1 MKMGIFDVFKGK
13 NEKEQTRMIDGYEIG
28 VSSGIVYHCPRGLS
42 KYVLPKE
49 AKSLS
54 NEACLDM
61 SATMESMEVP
71 SGFSEFVGQLVA
83 LKNAKKLKEVHFANG
98 IKKIN
103 PNLFSEN
110 VSFNIPNSVTHL
122 SAGLYIP
129 SEDGKLVI
137 ENHISSIDPL
147 FASHDASIRQV
158 EIMGNIRSVP
168 NGAFNQCKNIEKVIL
183 HDGIVECGKDA
194 FRGTNKLK
202 IVELPESFNGRFDAT
217 MDSRSTQTRR
227 FGKEYFYDSADFEKD
242 ENSKL
247 TIRIQRLGKCYTFQI
262 RRGDLSQ
269 LEVEGNTISFNNRTV
284 ACDISKLNPNN
295 VHSISENKV
304 ISIVPQKTAQEQF
317 RENFGKYM
325 NSQKAEISTPR
336 KSPQTLEDLQ
346 INSLNLKKANM
357 IIEHILEE
365 SGYRLINY
373 IKEGEISDEDA
384 ELLTIA
390 LQVKY
395 EYYRKAC
402 EKTGTHTMVGTT
414 SVPTPNGEIMAKTRK
429 QILDL
434 QDNDVIEGYKNLVLR
449 DKRMNGTYRK
459 RFDDMARQ
467 LEEKE
472 K

>member
-28 VSSGIVYHCPRGLS
+28 VSSGRVYHCPRGLS

-54 NEACLDM
+54 NEACMDM
-61 SATMESMEVP
+61 NSTIESLEVP
-71 SGFSEFVGQLVA
+71 SGFSEFTEQTV
-83 LKNAKKLKEVHFANG
+83 LKSAKKLKEVYFAEG
-98 IKKIN
+98 IKQIKAS
-103 PNLFSEN
+103 LFSDN
-110 VSFNIPNSVTHL
+110 VHFNIPNSVTHL

-129 SEDGKLVI
+129 LEDGKLVI
-137 ENHISSIDPL
+137 KNHISSIAPM
-147 FASHDASIRQV
+147 FASHDLSIRQV

-168 NGAFNQCKNIEKVIL
+168 EYAFNQCKNIEEVIL
-183 HDGIVECGKDA
+183 HEGITECGKDA

-202 IVELPESFNGRFDAT
+202 IVQLPESFNGRFDVEMEERT
-217 MDSRSTQTRR
+217 SRTRR
-227 FGKEYFYDSADFEKD
+227 FGKEFSYDLADLEKD
-242 ENSKL
+242 KNSQM
-247 TIRIQRLGKCYTFQI
+247 TIRLQRMGKCYTFQI

-304 ISIVPQKTAQEQF
+304 VSILPQKTTQEQF

-325 NSQKAEISTPR
+325 EPQNPTISNFR
-336 KSPQTLEDLQ
+336 NNCHTLEDLQ
-346 INSLNLKKANM
+346 PNRLNLKKSNN
-357 IIEHILEE
+357 IINHILEKT
-365 SGYRLINY
+365 GYTSLKSIQ
-373 IKEGEISDEDA
+373 EGEISDEDA
-384 ELLTIA
+384 QILTIA
-390 LQVKY
+390 LQLKY
-395 EYYRKAC
+395 EYYKKEC
-402 EKTGTHTMVGTT
+402 EKTGTHFMVGNN
-414 SVPTPNGEIMAKTRK
+414 SVPTSQGEQLMKTQK
-429 QILDL
+429 QILML
-434 QDNDVIEGYKNLVLR
+434 KDNDVIGSYKSIVLE
-449 DKRMNGTYRK
+449 DKRMNGMYRK